1 MVPRIQTVIDSII
14 VERRHCERFCRA
26 LSPEELARPVPSSAW
41 RVQDFISHVV
51 TLDAPYRGWFHA
63 LAGGSATDLHRGSVT
78 FDVDAYNAVAVAARH
93 GRAVAELF
101 DEGAR
106 ERAALIAVLER
117 LTDAQLDATIRF
129 SGDGKR
135 PPVRLPLHQFLQGWV
150 RHDAIHLA
158 DILKALPERRADP
171 ALRGWLDQ
179 PDLAAAIGSY
189 QRAMQ

>member
-1 MVPRIQTVIDSII
+1 MVPRIQTVIASITA
-14 VERRHCERFCRA
+14 ERRHFERFCRA
-26 LSPEELARPVPSSAW
+26 LSPEELARPVPGGAW
-41 RVQDFISHVV
+41 RVKDFISHVI
-51 TLDAPYRGWFHA
+51 TLDGPYRGWFHA
-63 LAGGSATDLHRGSVT
+63 LAGGSATELHRGSVA

-93 GRAVAELF
+93 DRAVAELF
-101 DEGAR
+101 HEGAQ

-129 SGDGKR
+129 GGDGKR
-135 PPVRLPLHQFLQGWV
+135 PPVHLPLHQFLLGWL

-158 DILKALPERRADP
+158 DILKALPERRDDP

-189 QRAMQ
+189 QRAME